1 LSPAGFPSGIQ
12 EKGRLKRGAL
22 FLRNFVVPDMFR
34 HLKALN
40 KYFLKYKWRLIL
52 GVLFVAVSNVMAV
65 VPAQVVRYL
74 LDFVNDNIHR
84 AADQR
89 IFPKQNW
96 FLRLSFEWVHDAKLI
111 HIVAYGGALLLLL
124 ALLKG
129 FFMFL
134 MRQTIIVMSR
144 FIEYDLK
151 NAVYNH
157 YQKLDLNFFKLHNTG
172 DLMNRISDD
181 VSRVRMYVGPAL
193 MYTVNMVVLVV
204 IAVYAMLRVNVTLT
218 IYTLAPLPLLAITIY
233 YVNKIIHKKSERI
246 QAQLSNLTTLSQESY
261 SGIRV
266 IKSYVQESSSIHF
279 FARESQAYMDSSVG
293 LAKTEAIY
301 FPSMQ
306 LMIGLSTLLTVMIGG
321 IQAIHGLITVGSIAE
336 FVLYVNLLMWP
347 VASIGAVT
355 AMIQRAS
362 ASQKRINEFLD
373 TVPEITSPD
382 KGVDKPLKGHIRFNH
397 VSFTYPHTGIR
408 AVQDFNLD
416 IAPGQKIAVI
426 GRTGSGKTTL
436 AQLLIRMYD
445 PDSGSIALDG
455 TDLRD
460 YSLESLRKQVSFVP
474 QDVFLFSDTIA
485 GNIRFGMDVAT
496 DEAVVK
502 AATQASIASE
512 IQDLPEGFQTMVGER
527 GVTLSGG
534 QKQRISIARAL
545 IKDPGLLVFDDC
557 LSAVD
562 TRTEKEIIGNLYE
575 YLRDKTAIII
585 THRIFSLFEFDQIIV
600 LDEGRIVEKGTHDS
614 LMAAKGYYADLY
626 YRQQQKDHPE
636 TQSLPED

>member
-1 LSPAGFPSGIQ
+1 
-12 EKGRLKRGAL
+12 
-22 FLRNFVVPDMFR
+22 MFR

-40 KYFLKYKWRLIL
+40 KYFVKYKWRLIL
-52 GVLFVAVSNVMAV
+52 GVLFVAISNVMAV

-74 LDFVNDNIHR
+74 LDFVGDNIHR
-84 AADQR
+84 SAAQR
-89 IFPKQNW
+89 VFPKQNW

-373 TVPEITSPD
+373 TTPEIISPEH
-382 KGVDKPLKGHIRFNH
+382 GVDKPVKGHIRFNQ

-445 PDSGSIALDG
+445 PDSGSIVLDG

-496 DEAVVK
+496 EEAVVR

-512 IQDLPEGFQTMVGER
+512 IQDLPEGFKTMVGER

-575 YLRDKTAIII
+575 YLRDKTAVII

-636 TQSLPED
+636 AQSLPEG